1 MKEKTPYKLTVI
13 CPNPEGATLHKIVES
28 PRTAKPAD
36 LDLAA
41 RNLSVARSTD
51 NCPALIEHVSRYLL
65 TDFFALAHR
74 TGLYNRQLT
83 FWETLS
89 KISHLEVEQ
98 LETGIFTRKPMPA
111 YQVSFLDFRQRTLI
125 LAAVIAA
132 QNGDARKLAEFALSE
147 LLFKAKK
154 TQGVTGLAVFAPT
167 SMSAILLDKISKA
180 TNASDPVAKYESKLP
195 APLSIPIDLFE
206 FTMGSEGIP
215 ETNLIHPNLVKASK
229 RNAVT

>member
-1 MKEKTPYKLTVI
+1 MKEQTPYKLTVT

-36 LDLAA
+36 LELAA
-41 RNLSVARSTD
+41 RNLSVARSND
-51 NCPALIEHVSRYLL
+51 NCPVLIEHVIRYLL

-98 LETGIFTRKPMPA
+98 LSTGIFSPKLVPV
-111 YQVSFLDFRQRTLI
+111 YQVSFFDFRQRTLI
-125 LAAVIAA
+125 LASVIAA
-132 QNGDARKLAEFALSE
+132 QNGDQKKLAEFTLSE
-147 LLFKAKK
+147 LIAKAKK
-154 TQGVTGLAVFAPT
+154 TPGVTGLAVFAPQ
-167 SMSAILLDKISKA
+167 SMSPMLIEKISKA
-180 TNASDPVAKYESKLP
+180 TNASDPVAKYESLLP

-206 FTMGSEGIP
+206 YSLGAEGVP
-215 ETNLIHPNLVKASK
+215 ETNLILPNLVKPAK
-229 RNAVT
+229 KQAFT